1 MDCWTILGIEPDSD
15 KKTIKIAYA
24 KQLKT
29 TRPDEDVEAFQR
41 LHQAYKTALIWVPAE
56 HSGQADND
64 WMNSP
69 QDALREAYERD
80 IEPLSDTNSAVLEEE
95 AAADPTENRAAAEV
109 DAMLE
114 SALSD
119 QPDREAEDPLTRL
132 PYPAQVSN
140 TFSPEEQQLLEDIR
154 NQEHHLSEDWAVF
167 CEKLEAVIASPKQSA
182 VLQNWTFIEQLSSF
196 RDLEFRK
203 AISDKAFEAVA
214 EANDQSLQKKH
225 LYIKRPV
232 LNYLNGLFGWDKKW
246 QEYEY
251 HYSRSQL
258 NAVFPYL
265 EEAER
270 VNKRS
275 KIKRELF
282 YYRRGAA
289 FAIDM
294 VIMFIPLLFIN
305 PLAELAGWQDMIGE
319 MLLWWF
325 AAYVL
330 LVIPLQESSMLQ
342 ATVGKRVMGLIVI
355 DRRGDRI
362 GFIHAL
368 SRSIVTAFCVL
379 VFKLVVFINLIL
391 AWWRSEIL
399 QDLLTR
405 SYVVQKPKRR

>member
-1 MDCWTILGIEPDSD
+1 MDCWKILGIEPDSD
-15 KKTIKIAYA
+15 KKAIKIAYA

-29 TRPDEDVEAFQR
+29 TRPDEDAEAFQR

-56 HSGQADND
+56 HPGQADND
-64 WMNSP
+64 WMSSP
-69 QDALREAYERD
+69 QDALREAYTRD
-80 IEPLSDTNSAVLEEE
+80 IEPLSDNNSVLLEEE
-95 AAADPTENRAAAEV
+95 AA
-109 DAMLE
+109 
-114 SALSD
+114 
-119 QPDREAEDPLTRL
+119 DPLTHL
-132 PYPAQVSN
+132 SYPAPVSN

-167 CEKLEAVIASPKQSA
+167 CEKLEALIASPKQSGA
-182 VLQNWTFIEQLSSF
+182 LQNWTFIEQLSSF

-305 PLAELAGWQDMIGE
+305 PLAELVGWQDMIGE

-330 LVIPLQESSMLQ
+330 LAIPLQESSMLQ

-362 GFIHAL
+362 SFIHAL

-379 VFKLVVFINLIL
+379 AFKLVVFMNLIL

-405 SYVVQKPKRR
+405 SYVVQKPKQK